1 MLICN
6 MKDSKNLMEDG
17 KQLVLEEDLD
27 TGKAPLLTQTDSLCT
42 GGETKPDVE
51 EDHQDHSLFFAEK

>member
-1 MLICN
+1 
-6 MKDSKNLMEDG
+6 MEDG

-51 EDHQDHSLFFAEK
+51 EDHQDHSLFFAEKWEQGRERKKY

>member
-1 MLICN
+1 
-6 MKDSKNLMEDG
+6 MEDG